1 MHYRL
6 YLGSVLL
13 KEIVPIIVLN
23 LLIGFTFSGIDNWAH
38 IGGLIGGIFITMA
51 LGIDKK
57 TQKST
62 KINGYIILSIYLIF
76 LIYLL
81 IK

>member
-1 MHYRL
+1 M
-6 YLGSVLL
+6 
-13 KEIVPIIVLN
+13 LN
-23 LLIGFTFSGIDNWAH
+23 LFIGFTFSGIDNWAH

-51 LGIDKK
+51 LGIDNK